1 MVYGRART
9 GRQAADVSSGRSPWM
24 DSRVGSGC
32 LPRDGRLPGLAQSH
46 PLDWLAKQLVER
58 TVAVATHSAQG
69 FQQVVVPLDTQTPE
83 SG

>member
-1 MVYGRART
+1 M
-9 GRQAADVSSGRSPWM
+9 
-24 DSRVGSGC
+24 
-32 LPRDGRLPGLAQSH
+32 RLPGLAQSH

-58 TVAVATHSAQG
+58 TVAVATHSGQG